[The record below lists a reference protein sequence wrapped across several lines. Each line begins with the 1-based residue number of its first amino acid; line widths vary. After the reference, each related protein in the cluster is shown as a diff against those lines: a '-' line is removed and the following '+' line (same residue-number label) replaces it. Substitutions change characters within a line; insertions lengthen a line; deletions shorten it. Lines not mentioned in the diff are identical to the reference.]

1 MISKYGRTFGGRCSV
16 PLESHRRP
24 LVGTALA
31 VIAAIGFALSNT
43 MASLAYE
50 GGSNP
55 LTVAALRFF
64 LPAIVLVAWL
74 RVERISL
81 SLSGRDAWIAIL
93 LGVLTAQYT
102 WALLVAIHLI
112 PLALAVLLLYLFPFL
127 TTIILVLFGWDKVS
141 LRATAAIAVAFAGL
155 VLALEPRSGGANF
168 FRTGARIQRRARAC
182 TGHCVVEPGI
192 RSGRC
197 SAADAMDGGRSGGAS
212 CNVMRGARRIPVA
225 TRRFGMDRPC
235 RRDGALRI
243 RDDQLLCFGRDDR
256 AGPCVPPLICR
267 AGRIRPSWH
276 CCARPNP
283 RAGAVRGHC
292 ARHRGTRRCDGSVS
306 GTVKKAGG

>member
-1 MISKYGRTFGGRCSV
+1 MISKNGRRFGGRCSV
-16 PLESHRRP
+16 PLESRRRP

-43 MASLAYE
+43 LASLAYE

-64 LPAIVLVAWL
+64 LPAIVLFTWL

-155 VLALEPRSGGANF
+155 VMALEPRSGGANF
-168 FRTGARIQRRARAC
+168 SGLALGFSAALGLALVIVLSSRVFGTGDARPLTLWMAAVAAALLATLCAARSEFQLPHADLGWIGLVGGMVLYGFAMISFYVSVAMIGPVRASLLSY
-182 TGHCVVEPGI
+182 VEPVASALLGI
-192 RSGRC
+192 AVLGQILAPVQFAGIALVI
-197 SAADAMDGGRSGGAS
+197 AAL
-212 CNVMRGARRIPVA
+212 VA
-225 TRRFGMDRPC
+225 AT
-235 RRDGALRI
+235 
-243 RDDQLLCFGRDDR
+243 
-256 AGPCVPPLICR
+256 
-267 AGRIRPSWH
+267 
-276 CCARPNP
+276 
-283 RAGAVRGHC
+283 VR
-292 ARHRGTRRCDGSVS
+292 
-306 GTVKKAGG
+306 

>member
-1 MISKYGRTFGGRCSV
+1 MISKNGRRFGGRCSV
-16 PLESHRRP
+16 PLESRRRP

-43 MASLAYE
+43 LASLAYE

-74 RVERISL
+74 RVERVSL

-127 TTIILVLFGWDKVS
+127 TTIILVLFGWEKVS
-141 LRATAAIAVAFAGL
+141 LRATAIAVAFAGL
-155 VLALEPRSGGANF
+155 VLAQEPRSGGANF
-168 FRTGARIQRRARAC
+168 SGLALGFSAALGLALVIVLSSRVFGAGDARPLTLWMAAVAAALLATLCAARSEFQLPHADLGWIGLVGGMVLYGFAMIIFYVSVAMIGPVRASLLSY
-182 TGHCVVEPGI
+182 VEPVASALLGI
-192 RSGRC
+192 AVLGQILAPVQFAGIALVI
-197 SAADAMDGGRSGGAS
+197 AAL
-212 CNVMRGARRIPVA
+212 VA
-225 TRRFGMDRPC
+225 AT
-235 RRDGALRI
+235 
-243 RDDQLLCFGRDDR
+243 
-256 AGPCVPPLICR
+256 
-267 AGRIRPSWH
+267 
-276 CCARPNP
+276 
-283 RAGAVRGHC
+283 VR
-292 ARHRGTRRCDGSVS
+292 
-306 GTVKKAGG
+306 